1 MAERNTHDG
10 HRRRIMAKALNG
22 DFESLEKH
30 EIVEVLLFNVLPRI
44 NTNEIAHRLIDKFG
58 SLHAICS
65 ADINDLMTIEGVGLK
80 TAEFLKMLPTY
91 VKCYEFSYYRDD
103 ETMANT
109 EKAGEYCV
117 KLFAGENSEGVY
129 ALFLNINKEL
139 IKKVKVSTGTVT
151 MVHIDQKVILKHA
164 LETNASFVILT
175 HNHPSGVLMPS
186 QNDIT
191 VTTNLAMMLSN
202 IQTELIDHI
211 IVSGNRYFSFRKE
224 NIKIYK

>member
-1 MAERNTHDG
+1 MAQRNTHDG
-10 HRRRIMAKALNG
+10 HRRRIMSKALSDN
-22 DFESLEKH
+22 FETLEKH
-30 EIVEVLLFNVLPRI
+30 ELVEVLLFNVLPRV
-44 NTNEIAHRLIDKFG
+44 NTNEIAHQLIDKFG
-58 SLHAICS
+58 SLQAICN
-65 ADINDLMTIEGVGLK
+65 ADVKDLMSVKGVGLK

-103 ETMANT
+103 ETLANS

-117 KLFAGENSEGVY
+117 KFFAGQTEEGVY
-129 ALFLNINKEL
+129 ALFLNINKGL
-139 IKKVKVSTGTVT
+139 IKKIKVSTGTVT
-151 MVHIDQKVILKHA
+151 AVHIDHKVILKHA
-164 LETNASFVILT
+164 LETNAAFVILT

-191 VTTNLAMMLSN
+191 VTTNIAMMLSN

-211 IVSGNRYFSFRKE
+211 IVSGDKYFSFKKE